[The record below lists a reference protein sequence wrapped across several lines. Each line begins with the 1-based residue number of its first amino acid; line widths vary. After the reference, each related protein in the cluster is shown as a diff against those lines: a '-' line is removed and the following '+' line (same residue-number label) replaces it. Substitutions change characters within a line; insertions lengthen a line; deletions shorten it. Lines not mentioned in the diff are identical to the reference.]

1 MTEAHSF
8 FFLLLEPHWLPG
20 ALQGCVTGLRG
31 NPTQV
36 LSSKSFLEMYPADL
50 LRVPI
55 LCCTAAGVLQ
65 DRLIP
70 YHSAGCNRHLGF
82 LTNVPQSLQGTGVM
96 SLCCRGW
103 SLAIR
108 PPKQVCWCSEPLSSD
123 KCQFLFSHQG
133 SEHRDIDQYC
143 YLGLK
148 AHENFTKMIIDLWI
162 FLPCVQGLE
171 DPVILLEM
179 VKGT

>member
-20 ALQGCVTGLRG
+20 ALQGCVTGLRD

-50 LRVPI
+50 LMVPT

-82 LTNVPQSLQGTGVM
+82 LTNVPQSLQGTDWCRVPLLQRMGSGHQAPKAGLLVLRASQLRQVSV
-96 SLCCRGW
+96 SLLPSGLRA
-103 SLAIR
+103 SRHRSVLLLR
-108 PPKQVCWCSEPLSSD
+108 SQSS
-123 KCQFLFSHQG
+123 
-133 SEHRDIDQYC
+133 
-143 YLGLK
+143 
-148 AHENFTKMIIDLWI
+148 
-162 FLPCVQGLE
+162 
-171 DPVILLEM
+171 
-179 VKGT
+179 